1 MIFVGGVMRDLYIDC
16 DGVIFNT
23 IKPAFKEMEELGIDL
38 NNQDAITEYF
48 KYCDWKKLI
57 QIGGQINNSIEKI
70 KILQESNCFNTV
82 NVATHRCS
90 YTEGVIKTDIFKALI
105 PNVKIITIPK
115 KIGKH
120 FALPA
125 NNHILIDDAKDKV
138 IDWIKHGGIGI
149 LFLESVDR
157 LIYPNEF
164 DNEYFITND
173 LLDIFKINDY
183 YKEKTYKK
191 L

>member
-1 MIFVGGVMRDLYIDC
+1 MRDLYIDC

-23 IKPAFKEMEELGIDL
+23 IKPAFKEMKEMGIDL

-48 KYCDWKKLI
+48 KNCDWHKLI
-57 QIGGQINNSIEKI
+57 HTGGQINNSIEKI
-70 KILQESNCFNTV
+70 KQLADSNVFNTV

-90 YTEGVIKTDIFKALI
+90 YIEGVVKTEIFNELI

-115 KIGKH
+115 RLGKH

-125 NNHILIDDAKDKV
+125 NNHILIDDAKSKV
-138 IDWIKHGGIGI
+138 IDWIKHGGIGV
-149 LFLESVDR
+149 LFSEDVNR
-157 LIYPNEF
+157 LIYPQEF
-164 DNEYFITND
+164 NNDYFIIND
-173 LLDIFKINDY
+173 LLDVIKVNDY

>member
-1 MIFVGGVMRDLYIDC
+1 MIMLGDVMRDLYIDC

-23 IKPAFKEMEELGIDL
+23 IKPAFKEMKEIGVDL
-38 NNQDAITEYF
+38 KDQDAITEYF
-48 KYCDWKKLI
+48 KYCDWNKLI
-57 QIGGQINNSIEKI
+57 NIGGQINNSIDKI
-70 KILQESNCFNTV
+70 KILVDSNVFNTV

-90 YTEGVIKTDIFKALI
+90 YIEGVVKTDVFKELI

-115 KIGKH
+115 KLGKH

-125 NNHILIDDAKDKV
+125 NNHILIDDAKGKV
-138 IDWIKHGGIGI
+138 IDWIHHGGIGI
-149 LFLESVDR
+149 LFSENVDR

-164 DNEYFITND
+164 DNDYFITND
-173 LLDIFKINDY
+173 LLDVFKVNDY